1 MATDDRVTIT
11 DQAPSQLFSISK
23 FRTQVGNLARPN
35 YFIAKL
41 SGYQE
46 KLGAN
51 IDDTFK
57 FRCEKA
63 ELPGR
68 TLATADDG
76 GGGGTALKLPYD
88 VTYSDIQLSI
98 ICSEDMKERIFFE
111 SWIDQIINPAGYD
124 TADTTYEPGLVGFYD
139 NYAKGISL
147 TVIQLNAEGKSLLI
161 YELNDVYPI
170 ALTPMNATW
179 EEVNSYQRFGVTLA
193 YRYHTVRRPA
203 SASSDE

>member
-1 MATDDRVTIT
+1 MATTLNSVTIT
-11 DQAPSQLFSISK
+11 GTRDSDLFSISK

-35 YFIAKL
+35 YFIAEL
-41 SGYQE
+41 AGYKT

-111 SWIDQIINPAGYD
+111 NWIDQIINPAGYD
-124 TADTTYEPGLVGFYD
+124 TNEVTYEPGLVGFYE

-147 TVIQLNAEGKSLLI
+147 VVTQLNAEGKALLL
-161 YELNDVYPI
+161 YELMDVYPI

-193 YRYHTVRRPA
+193 YRYHTVSRPA
-203 SASSDE
+203 AAD

>member
-1 MATDDRVTIT
+1 MATTLNSVTIT
-11 DQAPSQLFSISK
+11 GTRDSDLFSISK

-35 YFIAKL
+35 YFIAEL
-41 SGYQE
+41 AGYKD

-68 TLATADDG
+68 TIATADDA
-76 GGGGTALKLPYD
+76 GGGGTSLKLPYD

-111 SWIDQIINPAGYD
+111 NWIDQIVNPAGYD
-124 TADTTYEPGLVGFYD
+124 TSTVTYEPGLVGFYD

-147 TVIQLNAEGKSLLI
+147 LVTQLNAEGKSLLI
-161 YELNDVYPI
+161 YELMDVYPI

-193 YRYHTVRRPA
+193 YRYHTVSRPA
-203 SASSDE
+203 SAG